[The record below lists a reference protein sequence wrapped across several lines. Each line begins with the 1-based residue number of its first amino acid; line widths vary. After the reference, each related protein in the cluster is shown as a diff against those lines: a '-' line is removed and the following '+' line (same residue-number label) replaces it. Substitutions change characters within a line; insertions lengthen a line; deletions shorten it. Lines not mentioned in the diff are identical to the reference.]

1 MDGLKKN
8 LHFVVLGVGALLG
21 VVLMVAGM
29 MIKSGKQDEIDA
41 AVAALSKHTAKNSA
55 LPTKKDTELAKRKKD
70 AFEGELKGSLAALE
84 SGAGLALKAGR
95 KDHRDG
101 PTFFS
106 SEGDAAVK
114 DLQKRFEAMDREIKL
129 PPELGDRKLPA
140 PTQPNTFWENTLKG
154 MNQIADPKQIPNF
167 QVQIRVMQ
175 EVCFVCERLLQQAAF
190 RDQGVKLV
198 EFKWEFSGDKSV
210 GPEQPWEEYPF
221 AVILECQPGFA
232 TALADELANP
242 SKRTIGDPAK
252 AKEGQGRWGFPV
264 DVFEMQ
270 TEVME
275 RAVVTALTIYNKDKA
290 AYGIPAEAKADDQV
304 VLQKKKELEDK
315 LWKELQLVLPVRCGI
330 KAKALAFNKEWRG
343 VKAAAET
350 NG

>member
-8 LHFVVLGVGALLG
+8 LHFIVLGVGALLG
-21 VVLMVAGM
+21 LVLMVAGM
-29 MIKSGKQDEIDA
+29 MIKSGKQGEIDT
-41 AVAALSKHTAKNSA
+41 AVAALATHTKKGSP
-55 LPTKKDTELAKRKKD
+55 LPSKKDTEIAKRKKE
-70 AFEGELKGSLAALE
+70 AFEGEIKASLDALE

-106 SEGDAAVK
+106 SEADAAVK
-114 DLQKRFEAMDREIKL
+114 DLQKRFEKLDREIKL
-129 PPELGDRKLPA
+129 PAELGDRKLPA
-140 PTQPNTFWENTLKG
+140 PQQPNVFWDNTLKA

-167 QVQIRVMQ
+167 QYQIRIMQ
-175 EVCFVCERLLQQAAF
+175 EVCYICERLQQQAAF

-198 EFKWEFSGDKSV
+198 EFKFEFRGDASIS
-210 GPEQPWEEYPF
+210 PELPWEDFPF
-221 AVILECQPGFA
+221 SVILECQPGFA

-264 DVFEMQ
+264 EVMELQ

-275 RAVVTALTIYNKDKA
+275 RAVVTSLTIYNKDKA
-290 AYGIPAEAKADDQV
+290 AYGIPPEAKADDQV
-304 VLQKKKELEDK
+304 VLQKKKELEEK

-330 KAKALAFNKEWRG
+330 KARALAFNKEWRG
-343 VKAAAET
+343 VKPPAQT